1 MTFIVL
7 CCSLLIIFS
16 FTTPLL
22 GAQTAQKQEVKSLEE
37 IQKRIQKLRAEAER
51 CKDPDRLDQIM
62 DEIEQLDK
70 AYEEALDRGEQP
82 AGAAISAQEAQVREA
97 LKSREDEP
105 CYPVLF
111 EKEYAVHFAGSNLPW
126 VTCVPLA
133 IRLVWEIE
141 ERWIRTDKWPTGII
155 TYTLEENYPGF
166 LRIKYDQKTRSKIEA
181 FTLAGPSPKKKER
194 VYARFTKASA
204 SGLLAETNPLSVP
217 VLHKTVGTTNLK
229 HFLIDLSALPLFVE
243 FFYDSFT
250 LELRGGLSAS
260 KIDLDERSIIEDPF
274 HLVYEIPQHVGA
286 KGAITLQELQEGLR
300 KGILSKSFR
309 VDYTMDLTKSKGPL
323 VHKQTG
329 SVALEVRFNAVGALS
344 VSPADGFKSKGP
356 DDQDN
361 FNPDSKTYTLK
372 NTGDVPLQF
381 AVSKSADWLGLSASS
396 GTLAPKEQKT
406 ITISINKAQALSLS
420 SGVYNDSVSFTNA
433 TNGSGNTSRPAEL
446 KIEEEQRWQVT
457 VSGFE
462 VDDSMAPTSYKD
474 KDETTKSL
482 IKKVRFDW
490 KLGGSFILR
499 KEKGVWTFKSGKVTS
514 ASVSPIPEFAPSG
527 IYQCQVVVCPKK
539 APITSIV
546 GSSIF
551 GHVSGGNIQLH
562 WPPAIPSGC
571 VQCKTNAAGLPK
583 TPYEAEFQSVDFTTQ
598 IGLESHALKDGY
610 SRTFTK
616 KKWLQYTLSLKKLK

>member
-1 MTFIVL
+1 M
-7 CCSLLIIFS
+7 LLS
-16 FTTPLL
+16 FTITLL
-22 GAQTAQKQEVKSLEE
+22 GAQTAQTKEAKSPEE
-37 IQKRIQKLRAEAER
+37 IQKKMQELRIEAER

-70 AYEEALDRGEQP
+70 AYEEALQKGGQST
-82 AGAAISAQEAQVREA
+82 GAAMSHEEIQVREA

-111 EKEYAVHFAGSNLPW
+111 EKEYAVRFAGSNLPW
-126 VTCVPLA
+126 VTCLPLD
-133 IRLVWEIE
+133 IHLVWEIE

-166 LRIKYDQKTRSKIEA
+166 LKIIYDQKTRSRIES
-181 FTLAGPSPKKKER
+181 FTLVGPSPQKKER
-194 VYARFTKASA
+194 VSARFTKASA
-204 SGLLAETNPLSVP
+204 SGLLAETNPLGVP

-229 HFLIDLSALPLFVE
+229 HFLINLDTLALSVG
-243 FFYDSFT
+243 FFYDSSPPQLT
-250 LELRGGLSAS
+250 GGLSAS
-260 KIDLDERSIIEDPF
+260 DIDLDGQSVVEHPF
-274 HLVYEIPQHVGA
+274 HLVYEIPQRVSS
-286 KGAITLQELQEGLR
+286 KGEITLQELQEGLH
-300 KGILSKSFR
+300 KGIFSKSFR
-309 VDYTMDLTKSKGPL
+309 VDHTEDYTKFRGPL
-323 VHKQTG
+323 IHKQTG
-329 SVALEVRFNAVGALS
+329 SVALEIKFNASGALS
-344 VSPADGFKSKGP
+344 VSPTDGFNSEGP
-356 DDQDN
+356 DDRDDFHPN
-361 FNPDSKTYTLK
+361 SKTYTLK
-372 NTGDVPLQF
+372 NTGNVPLQF
-381 AVSKSADWLGLSASS
+381 TVSKSADWVGLSASA

-406 ITISINKAQALSLS
+406 ITVSINKAQALNLS
-420 SGVYNDSVSFTNA
+420 PGVYNDTVSFTNV

-462 VDDSMAPTSYKD
+462 VDDRMAPTSFKD
-474 KDETTKSL
+474 TDGTSKSL
-482 IKKVRFDW
+482 KKKVRFDW
-490 KLGGSFILR
+490 TLGGRFILR

-514 ASVSPIPEFAPSG
+514 ANVSPIPEFTPPG
-527 IYQCQVVVCPKK
+527 IYQCQVVACPKK
-539 APITSIV
+539 APISSIV

-551 GHVSGGNIQLH
+551 GHVSGGNIQLR

-571 VQCKTNAAGLPK
+571 VRCTTSAAGLLK